1 MESLKNYI
9 VTQLGVGGNFFTKQN
24 ALKALNISQSQ
35 FKYQAYRLA
44 KKRMI
49 KRLANDFYM
58 IIPPEYYH
66 LGGLPPLW
74 FIDQL
79 MKYLGQE
86 YYVGL
91 LTASSLYGAT
101 EQQPM
106 VFQVVIDKRMRSINL
121 KRGLIE
127 FHTYRDCKS
136 VIKTRF
142 LVPTGFAYISD
153 REQTMLDL
161 IRFYKA
167 CGYMSNVALVIKTL
181 AEKCNPQAL
190 EAAVKNEKS
199 SPVLQRLGYI
209 LEYVDF
215 PTLAEIISLELQS
228 RNIKNVLLRPDFHD
242 KQGKRL
248 DTWKLII
255 NDTLEIE

>member
-1 MESLKNYI
+1 M
-9 VTQLGVGGNFFTKQN
+9 TQLGVGENFFTKRN
-24 ALKALNISQSQ
+24 ALKALDISPSQ
-35 FKYQAYRLA
+35 FKYQAYRLV
-44 KKRMI
+44 KKGVI
-49 KRLANDFYM
+49 KRLANNFYM

-74 FIDQL
+74 FIDHL

-91 LTASSLYGAT
+91 LTAGSLYGAT

-106 VFQVVIDKRMRSINL
+106 VFQVVIDKQMRNISL

-127 FHTYRDCKS
+127 FHTHQDCKS

-142 LVPTGFAYISD
+142 LVPTGFAYISN

-167 CGYMSNVALVIKTL
+167 CGYMSNVALVVKTL
-181 AEKCNPQAL
+181 ANECKPQGLAKT
-190 EAAVKNEKS
+190 VKNEKTT
-199 SPVLQRLGYI
+199 PVLQRLGYI
-209 LEYVDF
+209 LEYVNF
-215 PTLAEIISLELQS
+215 PDLAKIISNELQKRS
-228 RNIKNVLLRPDFHD
+228 IKYVYLCPDFHN
-242 KQGKRL
+242 KQGKKL
-248 DTWKLII
+248 DSWKLII
-255 NDTLEIE
+255 NSTLEIE

>member
-1 MESLKNYI
+1 MKSLKNYI

-24 ALKALNISQSQ
+24 ALKALSISPSQ
-35 FKYQAYRLA
+35 FKYQVYRLA
-44 KKRMI
+44 KKGAI
-49 KRLANDFYM
+49 KRLAHNFYM

-91 LTASSLYGAT
+91 LSASSLYGAT

-106 VFQVVIDKRMRSINL
+106 VFQVVIDRRMRNINL

-127 FHTYRDCKS
+127 FHMFRDCKS

-142 LVPTGFAYISD
+142 MVPTGFAYISN
-153 REQTMLDL
+153 REQTILDL

-167 CGYMSNVALVIKTL
+167 SGYMSNVALVIKTL
-181 AEKCNPQAL
+181 ASECKPQAL
-190 EAAVKNEKS
+190 EAAVKNEKT
-199 SPVLQRLGYI
+199 SPILQRLGYI
-209 LEYVDF
+209 LEYVKF
-215 PTLAEIISLELQS
+215 PNLAEIISRELQKRS
-228 RNIKNVLLRPDFHD
+228 IKYVFLCPDFHN
-242 KQGKRL
+242 KQGERL
-248 DTWKLII
+248 DFWKLII
-255 NDTLEIE
+255 NSTLEIE

>member
-1 MESLKNYI
+1 MKSLKTFI
-9 VTQLGVGGNFFTKQN
+9 VTQLGVGRNFFTKQE
-24 ALKALNISQSQ
+24 ALEALGISPSQ

-44 KKRMI
+44 KKMAI
-49 KRLANDFYM
+49 KCLSHNFYM

-79 MKYLGQE
+79 MKYLDQE

-106 VFQVVIDKRMRSINL
+106 TFQVVIDRSMRNINL

-127 FHTYRDCKS
+127 FHTFRDCKS
-136 VIKTRF
+136 IIKTRF
-142 LVPTGFAYISD
+142 MIPTGYAYISS

-167 CGYMSNVALVIKTL
+167 SGYMNNVALVIKTL
-181 AEKCNPQAL
+181 AAECNPQAL
-190 EAAVKNEKS
+190 EEAARNEKT

-209 LEYVDF
+209 LEYVKF
-215 PTLAEIISLELQS
+215 PNLAEIINHELQKRS
-228 RNIKNVLLRPDFHD
+228 IKYVFLCPDFHN
-242 KQGKRL
+242 KEGERL
-248 DTWKLII
+248 DSWRLII
-255 NDTLEIE
+255 NSTLEIE

>member
-1 MESLKNYI
+1 M
-9 VTQLGVGGNFFTKQN
+9 TQLGVGENFFTKKD
-24 ALKALNISQSQ
+24 ALKALDISPSQ

-44 KKRMI
+44 KKGAI
-49 KRLANDFYM
+49 KRLTNNFYM

-91 LTASSLYGAT
+91 LTASALYGAT

-106 VFQVVIDKRMRSINL
+106 VFQVVIDKRIRNINL

-127 FHTYRDCKS
+127 FHTYRDCKF

-142 LVPTGFAYISD
+142 LVPTGYAYISN

-167 CGYMSNVALVIKTL
+167 SGYMSNVALVIKTL
-181 AEKCNPQAL
+181 ASECNPQSL
-190 EAAVKNEKS
+190 KDAAKNEKTS
-199 SPVLQRLGYI
+199 AVLQRLGYI
-209 LEYVDF
+209 FEYVKF
-215 PTLAEIISLELQS
+215 PDLAEIISHELQKRS
-228 RNIKNVLLRPDFHD
+228 IKYVFLCPDFHN
-242 KQGKRL
+242 KRGERL
-248 DTWKLII
+248 DSWRLII
-255 NDTLEIE
+255 NSTLEVE